1 MDKIK
6 ACSVLTIDLNTN
18 PMQNPNETDQPDDE
32 LIQELNRMKSENK
45 KLSDMLTIVTT
56 NYNDLMQLRHSD
68 EEDMSKTKKRKTN
81 EYENIGNFIGN
92 NSFNH
97 NYYDEYSS
105 PGTPKVIKSNVS
117 RIYVRVDPLDTSLV
131 VKDGYQWRKYGQKV
145 TRDNPSP
152 RAYYKCSFAPSC
164 PVKKKVQRS
173 VDDPSILVVTYE
185 GCHHHHHQHHPDIS
199 AVSPQGVAGASS
211 PVPIS
216 VECSGSTPSLDLKDP
231 LTCNKVQ
238 KAIATTDSTEI
249 QQLLLEKMVSSLTR
263 NSGFTAALAAAI
275 TGRIFDEVIAEN
287 SGDIVVSNSKAF
299 SM

>member
-1 MDKIK
+1 MDKTLAGTI
-6 ACSVLTIDLNTN
+6 LTIDLNTN
-18 PMQNPNETDQPDDE
+18 PIQNPSETPPDE

-56 NYNDLMQLRHSD
+56 NYNDLMQ
-68 EEDMSKTKKRKTN
+68 TN

-97 NYYDEYSS
+97 NCYDEYSS

-185 GCHHHHHQHHPDIS
+185 GRHHHHHPDIS
-199 AVSPQGVAGASS
+199 AVSPSGVAGASS
-211 PVPIS
+211 PGRIPI
-216 VECSGSTPSLDLKDP
+216 ECSGSTPSLDHLKDT
-231 LTCNKVQ
+231 LTCSKIQ

-249 QQLLLEKMVSSLTR
+249 QQLLVEKMAYSLTR
-263 NSGFTAALAAAI
+263 NSGFTAALVAAI
-275 TGRIFDEVIAEN
+275 TGRIFDEVISAEN
-287 SGDIVVSNSKAF
+287 SGDIIVSNSKAF